1 MKKHFAVAAL
11 ASLVSLAAFAQASN
25 PQVAPAQG
33 GAATPT
39 PMAQTPA
46 PMSQPADKAAP
57 AKHKHHHHH
66 HHHHKAAATAASNA
80 SAGSQ

>member
-11 ASLVSLAAFAQASN
+11 VGLFSLAAFAQASN

-33 GAATPT
+33 GAATPA

-46 PMSQPADKAAP
+46 TAQMSQPADKAAP
-57 AKHKHHHHH
+57 AKRKHHRHHR
-66 HHHHKAAATAASNA
+66 HHHKAAVNAASNA
-80 SAGSQ
+80 GA